1 MLLYNFNAKTIFND
15 EFDNSLKDYT
25 FEYNDCFCGEKNYN
39 IVSLKTR
46 AGQNFTTVCCK
57 KCGTLRINPY
67 LTESSIE
74 KYYKNLYGKVKR
86 GNITPDNLYKKQKQ
100 SASRIF
106 DFLKKYLN
114 KNIKILDFGG
124 GAGGK
129 SYKFIK
135 NNYNTFITDSDKN
148 HMNYALSLGYKEF
161 NQDLKYDLILLIH
174 VIEHISDLDS
184 FLNFIRKIISDNG
197 FLYIEIPY
205 LGGKEYNYSIIDEI
219 HIAHKWYFTK
229 YSLIGLLKKN
239 GFKVIENNDEFG
251 GIIFAPESINN
262 HNIEKLNNYYK
273 LSKKNSKKAI
283 KIAFWV
289 KIIRKIRNLLKT
301 RK

>member
-1 MLLYNFNAKTIFND
+1 MLLYNYNTKTIFHD
-15 EFDNSLKDYT
+15 EFDNNLKDYT
-25 FEYNDCFCGEKNYN
+25 FEYSDCFCGEKNYN

-46 AGQNFTTVCCK
+46 VEQNFTTVSCK

-86 GNITPDNLYKKQKQ
+86 NNITPENLHKKQKQ

-106 DFLKKYLN
+106 DFLEKYLN

-129 SYKFIK
+129 SYKFIE

-148 HMNYALSLGYKEF
+148 YMNYALSLGYKEF
-161 NQDLKYDLILLIH
+161 DQNLKYDLVLIIH
-174 VIEHISDLDS
+174 VIEHISNLDS
-184 FLNFIRKIISDNG
+184 FLAFIRNTISDNG

-205 LGGKEYNYSIIDEI
+205 LGGKEYNCSIIDEI

-229 YSLIGLLKKN
+229 YSLIALLQKN

-251 GIIFAPESINN
+251 GIIFAPESLDN
-262 HNIEKLNNYYK
+262 HDIAKLNNYYK
-273 LSKKNSKKAI
+273 LS
-283 KIAFWV
+283 
-289 KIIRKIRNLLKT
+289 R
-301 RK
+301 